1 MDSQSTAT
9 RYLAFLLALAVSHL
23 ASAARDCEASGFCSL
38 GHSKQ
43 WVGDIRT
50 GAALREMLAA
60 VSYKKELMT
69 TIFVAKEPFFP
80 AYADMALQLVSE
92 ARQMG
97 FAHFLLISNTQ
108 AGCDKTLM
116 CTSA

>member
-9 RYLAFLLALAVSHL
+9 RYLALLLALAVSHL

-50 GAALREMLAA
+50 GTPASCAAGTWPAASLRAALREMLAA
-60 VSYKKELMT
+60 VSYKT
-69 TIFVAKEPFFP
+69 CYP
-80 AYADMALQLVSE
+80 VS
-92 ARQMG
+92 
-97 FAHFLLISNTQ
+97 L
-108 AGCDKTLM
+108 TLRRLN
-116 CTSA
+116 